1 MNLEKF
7 LGQDLLFVAEDWSS
21 IIIKSYIT
29 NLQFQ
34 KVSIFLKQ
42 RK

>member
-1 MNLEKF
+1 MNLDKI
-7 LGQDLLFVAEDWSS
+7 LGQDLLFVAEDCSS
-21 IIIKSYIT
+21 IIIKSFIS